1 ALEGVDNTGE
11 SALNNL
17 RLTSK
22 LAKKV
27 GCPDNVRDNPQVT
40 MACLKGKFRKLK
52 MKNALP
58 SLDQIVIQLF
68 PGKHQTLKMQMKR
81 FYLHS
86 ANSRSEV
93 LDG

>member
-40 MACLKGKFRKLK
+40 MACLK
-52 MKNALP
+52 
-58 SLDQIVIQLF
+58 DQIVIQLF